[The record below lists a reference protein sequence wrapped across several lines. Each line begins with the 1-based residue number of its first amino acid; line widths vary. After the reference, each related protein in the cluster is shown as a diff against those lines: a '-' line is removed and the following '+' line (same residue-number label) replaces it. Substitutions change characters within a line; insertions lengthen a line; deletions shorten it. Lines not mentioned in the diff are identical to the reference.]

1 MLSARDSFKVGF
13 LSRCV
18 EEGIAPEDIGSVVEK
33 TAATLDKAV
42 EALAKS
48 TKDAPVAK
56 AAGVL
61 SDVMRVPGALI
72 DTISRVAAPVVGAA
86 TGYGIP
92 LALLAPPALGA
103 GAGYMAA
110 RAGDVSDEDVEAI
123 RVKELINEY
132 RLQADK
138 AERDNR
144 VRKYRQRRQRTGR
157 IFL

>member
-18 EEGIAPEDIGSVVEK
+18 EEGIAPEDIGAVIEK
-33 TAATLDKAV
+33 TAEVLEKTGGSLKQAGILGD
-42 EALAKS
+42 ALKI
-48 TKDAPVAK
+48 
-56 AAGVL
+56 
-61 SDVMRVPGALI
+61 PGALVDI
-72 DTISRVAAPVVGAA
+72 AGRLVAPVVGAA

-92 LALLAPPALGA
+92 LALLAPPLAGGA
-103 GAGYMAA
+103 AGYGLA
-110 RAGDVSDEDVEAI
+110 RMGDVSDEDVEAI

-144 VRKYRQRRQRTGR
+144 VRSYRKKRQSTGR